1 LQVCNAPSYF
11 NTIWKYLKGWVDPYT
26 AEKIVILLNPEVL
39 PTLREHIED
48 ENIPTIFGGGF
59 SYEHGMIPDLDNN
72 IRQRLNWNS
81 PEKYLPPG
89 PLKWAKNSNGKI
101 MLSAV
106 GSQAGAVRYETI
118 AEVDCLN

>member
-1 LQVCNAPSYF
+1 
-11 NTIWKYLKGWVDPYT
+11 
-26 AEKIVILLNPEVL
+26 
-39 PTLREHIED
+39 
-48 ENIPTIFGGGF
+48 
-59 SYEHGMIPDLDNN
+59 MIPDLDNN

-81 PEKYLPPG
+81 PEKNLPPG